1 MLKLNER
8 KEFFFEKREK
18 RLWSIGGDFLLLFTH
33 IYACKDIFRL
43 LCIESTFAAK
53 TLKPF
58 PFFAPAHKRTQAH
71 PCTHTHTLSLSR
83 TLAHFLSVHD
93 RMLTRIIFLS
103 YKSHRHT
110 RTQKA
115 LSISHTQ
122 TIAHHTIFLFSPYL
136 LHTLLSFSL
145 SRCITHTYTQA
156 CNTQTSFS

>member
-1 MLKLNER
+1 M
-8 KEFFFEKREK
+8 
-18 RLWSIGGDFLLLFTH
+18 LLFTH

-71 PCTHTHTLSLSR
+71 PCTHTHTQAHPCTHTHTLYLFHAHSLIFFLSMTACSHASSFSPTSHID
-83 TLAHFLSVHD
+83 TLAH
-93 RMLTRIIFLS
+93 
-103 YKSHRHT
+103 K
-110 RTQKA
+110 KA

-122 TIAHHTIFLFSPYL
+122 TITHHTIFLFSPYL